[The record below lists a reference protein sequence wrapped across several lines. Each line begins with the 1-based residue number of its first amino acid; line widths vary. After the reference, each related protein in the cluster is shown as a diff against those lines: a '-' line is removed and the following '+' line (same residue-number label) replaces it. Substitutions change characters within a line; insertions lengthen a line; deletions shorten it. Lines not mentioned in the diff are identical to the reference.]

1 MAHPASSAPLVRY
14 LCTFQGTTCLLSCC
28 RPCCSVFSLWSP
40 GRGPYASRVP
50 SAAQQRPDPPLHPH
64 HPSPPPWR

>member
-28 RPCCSVFSLWSP
+28 RPCCGAQGRALMPPGSP
-40 GRGPYASRVP
+40 QRLSSARTPPFTPTTPAPRRGDEGGFR
-50 SAAQQRPDPPLHPH
+50 
-64 HPSPPPWR
+64 